1 VCLHL
6 FISLVVSYV
15 TSVRTEKPAL
25 SPLLRSDT
33 QGLILAQLFM
43 NPDDGFSISDL
54 ARFAKTSVPTAM
66 REVDRLLDARLV
78 TSRTFGRAHL
88 IQVNKQHELHDAV
101 RKIIAFSYGP
111 AAIMPAALYG
121 IDGIEQAFLFGPW
134 AARLTRQL
142 GPDPHEVDLLLV
154 GYVNRIE
161 ASRAAARVEGYLERA
176 VNVQFVSSAE
186 WQKGENDFVIQVKS
200 KPLLEISLE

>member
-1 VCLHL
+1 MFH
-6 FISLVVSYV
+6 
-15 TSVRTEKPAL
+15 SVKEQKPAL

-66 REVDRLLDARLV
+66 REVDRLLDSRLV

-88 IQVNKQHELHDAV
+88 IQVNTKHQLHSAV
-101 RKIIAFSYGP
+101 REIVAYSYGP

-121 IDGIEQAFLFGPW
+121 IDGLERAFLFGPW
-134 AARLTRQL
+134 AARLKREI

-161 ASRAAARVEGYLERA
+161 ASRAAARVEGYLGRA
-176 VNVQFVSSAE
+176 VNVQFVSTSE
-186 WQKGENDFVIQVKS
+186 WDKVENDFVVQVKA
-200 KPLLEISLE
+200 KPLVEIDLE